1 MNELEH
7 IPVLRLSSSEM
18 EDPISFLSQP
28 NVRRLGHIYGM
39 VKLVPPQ
46 DFKPPLSID
55 ETCFK
60 FRARV
65 QHLNELNISNRGRLF
80 LMKQLNN
87 FYMHGKRSAT
97 VLLSKPYVESQD
109 GRIYFYDLFIAVT
122 QLGNEANAVKQE
134 EGKYSQTPVSSRK
147 RSKSDRFAE
156 SDAKRSS
163 RIVLA
168 PLRDIYNNQKLWKDV
183 SKLLVK
189 SAEKLLHVFQTFLAP
204 YYDFLQRKMGPYGD
218 HASMLSNLIYTEDY
232 PKSLLND
239 SEDDADDS
247 RNGHGAAEEEGEEE
261 EEEEEEEGCV
271 ICRRTSHRSKTIL
284 CDSCDKPFHIF
295 CLDPPLSDVPR
306 GKWACNNCIIGNG
319 FYGFKEED
327 KLYTR
332 KSFQKLC
339 SDFDS
344 QLWPQGN
351 KLENLRLLET
361 MFWDQVNQ
369 IDTESS
375 IRYGADIHNVGPG
388 QMTGF
393 PTAEF
398 VPPDVQQDPVARQKY
413 TKYVQHPMNLVN
425 LPTAKGSLLWVF
437 GKKISGMTVPW
448 TYIGST
454 FSTFCWH
461 LEDQYTLSANYQH
474 EGDPKIWYSVPENS
488 REKFDELMKSIAPDL
503 FQKQPDLLHQLVT
516 LIAPYDK
523 RFQDAKI
530 SCYKAIQ
537 YPGEYVV
544 TFPKCYH
551 SGFNTGYNFN
561 EAVNFT
567 LDLWLPYGVEAT
579 HDYIATG
586 KKCVFN
592 MWELMLTVLLEYL
605 ENPRKFEE
613 GMVRRCH
620 SELLEMFNREVKTLN
635 QLADVVCAQN
645 EAKGFTRRHIDDKLR
660 VDIQVTVTS
669 SNNEDANEE
678 SVSSAGNDDG
688 DDDIFC
694 SSCKTIC
701 PFAFVAHSKSTR
713 YSKRRRLQSMKP
725 EEWNQLA
732 EQGDIDI
739 LCAHDYFRLVEKADE
754 EDVSDDESRE
764 RFERDELYY
773 IRHPDEI
780 RDILKR
786 AQHKIDS
793 MLR

>member
-1 MNELEH
+1 MVELEH
-7 IPVLRLSSSEM
+7 IPVLRLTSSEM
-18 EDPISFLSQP
+18 EDPIGFLSQP

-46 DFKPPLSID
+46 EFKPPLSID
-55 ETCFK
+55 ETRFK
-60 FRARV
+60 FRARI
-65 QHLNELNISNRGRLF
+65 QHLNELDISNRGRLF

-87 FYMHGKRSAT
+87 FNMRGKRSAT
-97 VLLSKPYVESQD
+97 LVISKPYVESQH

-122 QLGNEANAVKQE
+122 RFCNEMDAVKQE
-134 EGKYSQTPVSSRK
+134 REEGPVAPSQMPFTCRK
-147 RSKSDRFAE
+147 RSRSDRFAKN
-156 SDAKRSS
+156 SAKRSS
-163 RIVLA
+163 RVFLA
-168 PLRDIYNNQKLWKDV
+168 PLQDIYDSPKLWKDV
-183 SKLLVK
+183 SKTLDK
-189 SAEKLLHVFQTFLAP
+189 PAEKLLHVFRTILAP
-204 YYDFLQRKMGPYGD
+204 YYDFLQRKTGPSGD
-218 HASMLSNLIYTEDY
+218 HASMLSKLIYTEEY
-232 PKSLLND
+232 PRSLLND
-239 SEDDADDS
+239 SDDDADDS
-247 RNGHGAAEEEGEEE
+247 SNDQES
-261 EEEEEEEGCV
+261 EEEEEEGCI
-271 ICRRTSHRSKTIL
+271 ICRRTSHRTKTIL

-295 CLDPPLSDVPR
+295 CLDPPLSDVPK
-306 GKWACNNCIIGNG
+306 GKWVCNNCIFGNG

-327 KLYTR
+327 KFYSR
-332 KSFQKLC
+332 ESFQKLC
-339 SDFDS
+339 GEFDS

-351 KLENLRLLET
+351 KLQDLGALET

-393 PTAEF
+393 PTADF
-398 VPPDVQQDPVARQKY
+398 VPPEIQQDSDARQKY
-413 TKYVQHPMNLVN
+413 TNYVQHPMNLVN
-425 LPTAKGSLLWVF
+425 FPTAKGSLLSVF
-437 GKKISGMTVPW
+437 GKRISGMTVPW
-448 TYIGST
+448 IYIGST

-474 EGDPKIWYSVPENS
+474 EGDPKIWYSVPESS

-530 SCYKAIQ
+530 SCYKAVQ

-579 HDYIATG
+579 HDYIDTG

-605 ENPRKFEE
+605 ENPKKFEE

-635 QLADVVCAQN
+635 QLTDVVRAQN

-660 VDIQVTVTS
+660 VDIHVTVTS
-669 SNNEDANEE
+669 NDRYKDEYVTEE
-678 SVSSAGNDDG
+678 PDSGAENDDG

-701 PFAFVAHSKSTR
+701 PFAFVAHCKSSR
-713 YSKRRRLQSMKP
+713 FSKRRRLQSMKP

-732 EQGDIDI
+732 ERGDIDI
-739 LCAHDYFRLVEKADE
+739 LCAHDYFRLIEQADE
-754 EDVSDDESRE
+754 EDTSDDESRQ
-764 RFERDELYY
+764 RFKHDELYY

-793 MLR
+793 VLR